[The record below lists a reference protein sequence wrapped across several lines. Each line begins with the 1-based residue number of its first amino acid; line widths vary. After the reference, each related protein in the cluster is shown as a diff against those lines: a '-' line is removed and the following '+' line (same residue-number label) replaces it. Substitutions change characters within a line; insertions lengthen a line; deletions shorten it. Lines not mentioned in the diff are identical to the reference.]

1 MSSLR
6 NIDTLYGF
14 TQVDL
19 SDRIEICSLN
29 CEQCGEKKGVIHI
42 LAKGVPGS
50 PNTLTGVTAFPPVL
64 LEQGQ
69 YYDVCYKKIN
79 SGSTISLPMGQ
90 IYLTS
95 SVAYVYPFN
104 RGIKEATT
112 TTYLGEGGDMAI
124 GDELVFT
131 QATDCQ
137 MIDDPL
143 QIPAFDKVV
152 FTR

>member
-1 MSSLR
+1 
-6 NIDTLYGF
+6 
-14 TQVDL
+14 
-19 SDRIEICSLN
+19 
-29 CEQCGEKKGVIHI
+29 
-42 LAKGVPGS
+42 
-50 PNTLTGVTAFPPVL
+50 
-64 LEQGQ
+64 
-69 YYDVCYKKIN
+69 
-79 SGSTISLPMGQ
+79 
-90 IYLTS
+90 
-95 SVAYVYPFN
+95 VYPFN

-131 QATDCQ
+131 QATDCS